1 MMDLRSL
8 VGLPAVLLLFGVA
21 AVFAQTAAPSL
32 VCETKNGTNCEE
44 CLTIVTCLWCQKTK
58 MCITYPVNTI
68 LPPHALCPLNDARW
82 GRCWVNFQS
91 LIIAMA
97 VVGGVIIIAFLVCLF
112 CCCKCEHI
120 GSTRFD
126 AKMERRTN
134 KMKGKQEE
142 RKAEMKMRHD
152 EIRTKYGLSGS
163 NPYSKFS

>member
-1 MMDLRSL
+1 MDLRSL
-8 VGLPAVLLLFGVA
+8 VGLPAVLLLFGLV
-21 AVFAQTAAPSL
+21 AVFAQTAAPRI
-32 VCETKNGTNCEE
+32 VCETKNGTSCEE

-112 CCCKCEHI
+112 RCCKCEHI
-120 GSTRFD
+120 G
-126 AKMERRTN
+126 RRR
-134 KMKGKQEE
+134 MKNAANE
-142 RKAEMKMRHD
+142 
-152 EIRTKYGLSGS
+152 EIRNMRLSGS